1 MNGSFLTKFITNDTG
16 LWSVHYSDSCGW
28 TGDQEIEKI
37 TSEDKTLCFLLV
49 LSELWRYHSHEH
61 LACIAMANT
70 SKFSFH
76 KCIWERLAHTIQF
89 KF

>member
-1 MNGSFLTKFITNDTG
+1 MTLDCEVFTIQAAVDRR
-16 LWSVHYSDSCGW
+16 
-28 TGDQEIEKI
+28 EIEKI
-37 TSEDKTLCFLLV
+37 TSEDKILCFLLV
-49 LSELWRYHSHEH
+49 CSELWRYHSHEH

-76 KCIWERLAHTIQF
+76 KCIWERLTHTIQF

>member
-1 MNGSFLTKFITNDTG
+1 MTPDCEVFAIQAATDGQEIQKITN
-16 LWSVHYSDSCGW
+16 
-28 TGDQEIEKI
+28 
-37 TSEDKTLCFLLV
+37 EDKIPWFLLV
-49 LSELWRYHSHEH
+49 CSEPRRYHLHEC
-61 LACIAMANT
+61 LACIAMTNT

>member
-1 MNGSFLTKFITNDTG
+1 VLVIQAAVDG
-16 LWSVHYSDSCGW
+16 
-28 TGDQEIEKI
+28 QEIQKI
-37 TSEDKTLCFLLV
+37 TSEDKIPCFLLV
-49 LSELWRYHSHEH
+49 CSEQRRYHSHEH
-61 LACIAMANT
+61 LACIAITNT